1 MDDTEL
7 LRFDGVSHRF
17 VTGDYGIRDVDFILY
32 KGDFAVVAGPNGAGK
47 TVLMKHANGLLRPT
61 GGTVFFQGRPLRK
74 DDADVKKHVGLIFQN
89 PDTQIVCPTVRE
101 ELAFGPE
108 NLGLP
113 RKVIEKRISETSKI
127 LELEDL
133 LPKRTSALSG
143 GEKRKIT
150 IAGTITMEPE
160 VLILDEPFT
169 GLDFPGIREVLR
181 LLATIHRRGC
191 TVVVITHE
199 IEKVLA
205 HANRFIIMDRGTI
218 AEDGSPEELIHSA
231 AQYGLK
237 NPLQAYRALG
247 DMTWME

>member
-1 MDDTEL
+1 MEL
-7 LRFDGVSHRF
+7 ICFKSVSHRF
-17 VTGDYGIRDVDFILY
+17 LNGRSGIRDINFILHE
-32 KGDFAVVAGPNGAGK
+32 GDFAVIAGPNGAGK
-47 TVLMKHANGLLRPT
+47 TVLMKHANGLMRPT
-61 GGTVFFQGRPLRK
+61 EGTVFFRGTALK
-74 DDADVKKHVGLIFQN
+74 EDDADVKKHVGLVFQN

-113 RKVIEKRISETSKI
+113 RKVIEERIAETAES
-127 LELEDL
+127 LELQDL

-143 GEKRKIT
+143 GEKRKIS
-150 IAGTITMEPE
+150 IAGIITMEPE

-169 GLDFPGIREVLR
+169 GLDFPGIKEVLR
-181 LLATIHRRGC
+181 AVTAVYKRGC

-205 HANRFIIMDRGTI
+205 HANRFIIMESGTI
-218 AEDGSPEELIHSA
+218 AEDGSPEVLIQKA
-231 AQYGLK
+231 EQYGLK
-237 NPLQAYRALG
+237 NPLQAYRDLK

>member
-1 MDDTEL
+1 MEL
-7 LRFDGVSHRF
+7 ICFKSVSHRF
-17 VTGDYGIRDVDFILY
+17 LNGRFGIRDINFVLHE
-32 KGDFAVVAGPNGAGK
+32 GDFAVIAGPNGAGK
-47 TVLMKHANGLLRPT
+47 TVLMKHANGLMQPT
-61 GGTVFFQGRPLRK
+61 EGTVHFRGTPLGE
-74 DDADVKKHVGLIFQN
+74 DDADVKKHVGLVFQN

-113 RKVIEKRISETSKI
+113 RKVIEKRIVETAES
-127 LELEDL
+127 LELQDL

-150 IAGTITMEPE
+150 IAGIITMEPE

-169 GLDFPGIREVLR
+169 GLDFPAIKEVLR
-181 LLATIHRRGC
+181 TVTAVYERGC

-205 HANRFIIMDRGTI
+205 HANRFVIMERGTI
-218 AEDGSPEELIHSA
+218 AEDGRPEDLIQKA
-231 AQYGLK
+231 EQYRLK
-237 NPLQAYRALG
+237 NPLQAYRDLK
-247 DMTWME
+247 DMTWMQ